1 MAEVVKVGILE
12 VVIVEEVKV
21 VIEDETD
28 ELNIFLFMNFKF
40 KQKYMPYL

>member
-28 ELNIFLFMNFKF
+28 ELNIFLLMNFKF